1 MKTENFNL
9 EKIQKMYND
18 RCYDWDNITQE
29 EYEWLMNQ
37 VEKTGRYLYD
47 DCEVVCITNV
57 DSRDHLK
64 KLKDLKDGVSTN
76 MYTEEDRNEDEM
88 FNSLSVEEQDKII
101 DLDYKYILDEDD
113 YKRIQIWKKDN
124 YEKWREGDVDI
135 DELRREVKL

>member
-1 MKTENFNL
+1 
-9 EKIQKMYND
+9 
-18 RCYDWDNITQE
+18 
-29 EYEWLMNQ
+29 
-37 VEKTGRYLYD
+37 
-47 DCEVVCITNV
+47 
-57 DSRDHLK
+57 
-64 KLKDLKDGVSTN
+64 

>member
-37 VEKTGRYLYD
+37 VEETGRYLYD

-88 FNSLSVEEQDKII
+88 FNSLSVEEQDKIM